1 VNTQEKISLHKNS
14 EEMTAKWEKCCFK
27 LFLTY
32 RTQVPNIAQQDIIN
46 SLLFYCFKNAQSHW
60 SKQTETRAQTNM
72 AQWGN
77 GTTVNTAASGT
88 QPGVLIVS
96 FTLANK
102 CERTSQRLKQINAA
116 ERICRALCTVQL
128 TATEEARYA
137 NN

>member
-1 VNTQEKISLHKNS
+1 MEPLLNYLSGYPRITSLHKKNAVLS
-14 EEMTAKWEKCCFK
+14 YIWLKGPKCPTF
-27 LFLTY
+27 
-32 RTQVPNIAQQDIIN
+32 AQQDIIN